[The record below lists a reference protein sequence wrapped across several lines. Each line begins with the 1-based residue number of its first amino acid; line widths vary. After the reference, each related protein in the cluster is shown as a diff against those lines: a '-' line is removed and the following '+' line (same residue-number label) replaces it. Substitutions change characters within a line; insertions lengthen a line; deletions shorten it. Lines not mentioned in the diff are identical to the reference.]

1 MDYISRLNRKYLL
14 IPKVLFFSIALLF
27 YTLHTFKSVFAKKQ
41 FKIDESAVG
50 FGFGLLMFITFFT
63 NIYAGSMN
71 DKYGASKWFL
81 IGFLFLSA
89 VFFQLFFFLKLV
101 EWIPF
106 VFWINMLLYLGT
118 NLCTTPLTD
127 KIVLEYL
134 SKIPN
139 LGSKTYGT
147 QRLWGTVGYAV
158 CNYIVEFIVTDE
170 KNEAVHFN
178 NLRMYN
184 VVIATMTVALCYY
197 LITWDTQRIAQG
209 RNDIWS
215 SFKEL
220 ITNYDYMFFIFIILL
235 NGLTRASMTI
245 FITVYWKDILKMKPY
260 ELPLPGVMAAPIN
273 IFNKNTTSTANLFG
287 IVLEIVIFFK
297 AQDIIGRIGYFWP
310 LFLAQGSQMLR
321 FVFYWMLPYNY
332 KHSYAVVCGIEL
344 LKGLNFG
351 LTHCSA
357 VHLATKLC
365 PPHLKATSQMLYQGT
380 FTGLGSV
387 LAGVLCSF
395 LFSGDVMKDKKSS
408 RKSRAPI
415 FKKFFL
421 ANMAFTALT
430 LVLFFIAYGV
440 VENVLFNS
448 ENEEKKLEMYSEKN
462 LEEEAKNKLVDKN
475 TVTNK

>member
-1 MDYISRLNRKYLL
+1 
-14 IPKVLFFSIALLF
+14 
-27 YTLHTFKSVFAKKQ
+27 
-41 FKIDESAVG
+41 
-50 FGFGLLMFITFFT
+50 
-63 NIYAGSMN
+63 
-71 DKYGASKWFL
+71 
-81 IGFLFLSA
+81 
-89 VFFQLFFFLKLV
+89 
-101 EWIPF
+101 
-106 VFWINMLLYLGT
+106 MLLYLGT

-273 IFNKNTTSTANLFG
+273 IFNKNTTT
-287 IVLEIVIFFK
+287 
-297 AQDIIGRIGYFWP
+297 
-310 LFLAQGSQMLR
+310 QGSQMLR